1 MSALE
6 GLPQPALERVL
17 SYLGFNDLSNLG
29 STCTNLHQALKEL
42 TTGVLSV
49 TRPDEMCVQSNRL
62 ILGLNLVLDTNEE
75 MLKEMLRSFP
85 KLETLVRSNKYKAG
99 RLKFSVTPT
108 EVKRLAHNDEEGCFK
123 GKVAKNMLSP
133 WGHHLL
139 GHHYLDMLLAL
150 HTKLSLPL
158 SHMDLQ
164 VNKRC
169 WKLPDSMTH
178 YEPRLICCVRAA
190 NSSSADLTRL
200 STWLQA
206 FTSTWGWLVSASRRG
221 RPAVK
226 IALNCWQKS
235 EEWRIWPN
243 WNLQT
248 SFLNMKARCPNYWTL
263 QKNWTT
269 STWLS
274 FEEELWRLHEE
285 CITTLPC
292 IVYVLI
298 CDIQCNLT
306 ASILLVL
313 CFLCTCHG

>member
-49 TRPDEMCVQSNRL
+49 TRPEEMCVQSNRL

-164 VNKRC
+164 VDLLC
-169 WKLPDSMTH
+169 ESCQQFFS
-178 YEPRLICCVRAA
+178 RLDQAEYLA
-190 NSSSADLTRL
+190 SSLHLNLR
-200 STWLQA
+200 
-206 FTSTWGWLVSASRRG
+206 LVSLCFPERSPSSQDCLELLTKIRR
-221 RPAVK
+221 VK
-226 IALNCWQKS
+226 
-235 EEWRIWPN
+235 
-243 WNLQT
+243 
-248 SFLNMKARCPNYWTL
+248 
-263 QKNWTT
+263 
-269 STWLS
+269 
-274 FEEELWRLHEE
+274 
-285 CITTLPC
+285 
-292 IVYVLI
+292 
-298 CDIQCNLT
+298 NLT
-306 ASILLVL
+306 QLKLADFFPQYEGSLSQLLDASEKLNDFHLIII
-313 CFLCTCHG
+313 